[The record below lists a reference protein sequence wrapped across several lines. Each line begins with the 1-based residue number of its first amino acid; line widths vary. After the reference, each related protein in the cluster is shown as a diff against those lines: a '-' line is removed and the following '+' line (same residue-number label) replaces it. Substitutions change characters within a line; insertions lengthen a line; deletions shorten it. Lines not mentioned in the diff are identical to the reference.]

1 MGLTQLPWHLEV
13 GIIVMVIGPHDV
25 RSLTLELKGCG
36 EKAVGFV
43 QQKSPELIGRFLGW
57 LVC

>member
-1 MGLTQLPWHLEV
+1 MGLTLPWHLEV

-25 RSLTLELKGCG
+25 RSLTLELKGWWGKGCG
-36 EKAVGFV
+36 FCSTRITGVGWV
-43 QQKSPELIGRFLGW
+43 ILGW